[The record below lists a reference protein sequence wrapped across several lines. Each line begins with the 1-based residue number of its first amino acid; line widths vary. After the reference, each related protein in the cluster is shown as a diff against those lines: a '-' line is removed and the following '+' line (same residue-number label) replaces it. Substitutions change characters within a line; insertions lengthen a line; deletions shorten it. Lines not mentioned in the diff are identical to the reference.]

1 MPAMSK
7 CILMPL
13 VRGAEIRRWA
23 AQKDTHTKIHLA
35 VDAHGMPVRFFITSG
50 TTADCTIA
58 DRLIEG
64 FQAEYL
70 LVDRGYD
77 TTQPFSKLLTKE
89 WYRSF
94 RQEKNVNI
102 CGNMTSIS
110 TSSDLSLRMLSCFSK
125 GGAVSLHATQKMPL
139 LLLPLF
145 KFVIFLFGSSFIDD
159 TI

>member
-1 MPAMSK
+1 
-7 CILMPL
+7 MPL

-89 WYRSF
+89 
-94 RQEKNVNI
+94 
-102 CGNMTSIS
+102 
-110 TSSDLSLRMLSCFSK
+110 
-125 GGAVSLHATQKMPL
+125 
-139 LLLPLF
+139 
-145 KFVIFLFGSSFIDD
+145 
-159 TI
+159 